1 MVRVEEVSKVYRGR
15 GGAVEALR
23 GVSLEFSEGSFTAL
37 VGRSGCGKTTLL
49 RLIAGL
55 ERESGGRIVRSVPRR
70 LCRSEERRVGKECRS
85 RWSPYH

>member
-15 GGAVEALR
+15 GGVVEALR

-55 ERESGGRIVRSVPRR
+55 
-70 LCRSEERRVGKECRS
+70 
-85 RWSPYH
+85 

>member
-15 GGAVEALR
+15 GGAVEALC

-49 RLIAGL
+49 RLITD
-55 ERESGGRIVRSVPRR
+55 RDRKSV
-70 LCRSEERRVGKECRS
+70 V
-85 RWSPYH
+85 